1 MCSTD
6 LCLHVKGGAH
16 CVLLSPVGSCRKWT
30 VSTLSWLIIS
40 FIIIFR
46 MFPFPVSE
54 ALFLSPFP
62 LSLRTEVFVNFHL
75 CQHIIIPS
83 LRCRL
88 VQLHLTSPGRDT
100 LKTVISARPPLI
112 PIRCRT
118 LPADSLSHP
127 SLLRADDHPDCP
139 QCYGHMTAVIQL
151 VTESAPKPSQCRL
164 AQEKIQSR
172 RLSKHRG
179 FPCLL

>member
-1 MCSTD
+1 M
-6 LCLHVKGGAH
+6 
-16 CVLLSPVGSCRKWT
+16 
-30 VSTLSWLIIS
+30 STLSWLIIS

-54 ALFLSPFP
+54 ALLLSPFP

-75 CQHIIIPS
+75 CQHIIIPG
-83 LRCRL
+83 LRCLL
-88 VQLHLTSPGRDT
+88 VQLHLTFLGRDT
-100 LKTVISARPPLI
+100 LKTVISVPFFSPPPLI
-112 PIRCRT
+112 RTRCRT

-139 QCYGHMTAVIQL
+139 QCYSHMTAVIQL

-172 RLSKHRG
+172 RLSKYRG